1 MGQSCAIAR
10 MVQGTVNTLPWK
22 GIIASAALYFIDRH
36 VHEGRGDKVAFR
48 EYPNGWVL
56 SYGMMAATS
65 DKIFGAFGQVGIARE
80 ELAAMLVLDYL
91 GFLQIFWGAIKAG
104 VVPMPLNTLLAAPV
118 YDAILRDRRAS
129 ILFILGGLYATVKP
143 VLADN
148 PYLSQ

>member
-1 MGQSCAIAR
+1 MA
-10 MVQGTVNTLPWK
+10 N
-22 GIIASAALYFIDRH
+22 AALYFVDRH

-91 GFLQIFWGAIKAG
+91 EFLQIFWGAIKAG
-104 VVPMPLNTLLAAPV
+104 VVPVPLNTLLAAPV
-118 YDAILRDRRAS
+118 YDAILRDSRIS
-129 ILFILGGLYATVKP
+129 ILFISGALYATVKP

>member
-1 MGQSCAIAR
+1 MGQSYAIAR
-10 MVQGTVNTLPWK
+10 MVQDTVHTLPWK

-91 GFLQIFWGAIKAG
+91 EFLQIFGARSKQALFLYRLT
-104 VVPMPLNTLLAAPV
+104 PFWPLLFMTRFCATAV
-118 YDAILRDRRAS
+118 YRSCSFRAHYTRR
-129 ILFILGGLYATVKP
+129 
-143 VLADN
+143 
-148 PYLSQ
+148 